1 MIRRHCC
8 QSPGQDRHSFRNF
21 SEVSW
26 EHQSITGVYP
36 PDGQDLPVRADIEEP
51 PRMSTSDRADL
62 HRMATQIALSYA
74 RCHNETFDAFPTLF
88 ETAYHGLLSCTQP
101 LQQEPARPSKK
112 AVAPPRPVA
121 QPKRVVQTK
130 PKPPARA
137 AASAKTATT
146 TAPAQRKQASGTGRG
161 WPTWTGSTN
170 KPGRPPKNGVG
181 SKNGAG
187 RYR

>member
-1 MIRRHCC
+1 MIRWHCC
-8 QSPGQDRHSFRNF
+8 QSLGQDHHSFRNF
-21 SEVSW
+21 SEFIR

-74 RCHNETFDAFPTLF
+74 RCHNETFDAFPALF
-88 ETAYHGLLSCTQP
+88 QTAYHGLLSCTQP
-101 LQQEPARPSKK
+101 LQREQAPPAKK

-121 QPKRVVQTK
+121 QPKRVAQSK
-130 PKPPARA
+130 PKPSVRA
-137 AASAKTATT
+137 ATPAKTATT
-146 TAPAQRKQASGTGRG
+146 TASAQRKSASGTG